1 MWNIL
6 NRTFPA
12 RSNAGFLLILGIV
25 LFSGCVVS
33 DKQIQKEQPESTP
46 NFPLQ
51 PTATAAPH
59 VEENISKNPYL
70 FFEVYLLPP
79 ENYGER
85 ITRECSPLWASY
97 VDFPTYYF
105 NESEKRLYPNAPPGA
120 YDFIKFN
127 ESLMAIAGVGLIG
140 YNSGISSQLEPIY
153 GLPYSS
159 IGQRVPVPNYWTY
172 IDEFGKVQIT
182 NITDGMLVVNFDNQ
196 TVKIV
201 QGDVWT
207 KQIRQCGERIRI
219 VNHGFLTGGL
229 G

>member
-1 MWNIL
+1 M
-6 NRTFPA
+6 
-12 RSNAGFLLILGIV
+12 

-33 DKQIQKEQPESTP
+33 DKQIQKEQPES
-46 NFPLQ
+46 
-51 PTATAAPH
+51 
-59 VEENISKNPYL
+59 YL

-85 ITRECSPLWASY
+85 ITKECSPLWASY

-105 NESEKRLYPNAPPGA
+105 NESEKRLYPNAPPEA

-153 GLPYSS
+153 SLPYSS

-182 NITDGMLVVNFDNQ
+182 NITDGMLIVNFDNQ
-196 TVKIV
+196 TVKIA

-207 KQIRQCGERIRI
+207 KKIRQCG
-219 VNHGFLTGGL
+219 
-229 G
+229 